1 MATKDKRAEGEA
13 AIQAVIADM
22 PEHDKA
28 IALKLHKIIEE
39 NAPELIP
46 RTWYTLPAYGDDNG
60 KVLCFFRGTKKFGE
74 RYMTLGFND
83 AAKLDNG
90 NVWPINFAIKELTS
104 ADEAEIAK
112 IVKKAVSQSL

>member
-22 PEHDKA
+22 PEHDRA
-28 IALKLHKIIEE
+28 IAEKLHKIIGE
-39 NAPELIP
+39 NAPNLVP
-46 RTWYTLPAYGDDNG
+46 RTWYTLPAYGDENG

-83 AAKLDNG
+83 AAKLDDG
-90 NVWPINFAIKELTS
+90 NVWPTNYAVKELTG

-112 IVKKAVSQSL
+112 LVRKAVN